1 MYMQIPDSLL
11 HPSVPSAVYYTQ
23 NTTHQT
29 EYMVDIPQPTVSIK
43 TLISK
48 EITNAGYTI
57 EDINISSFL
66 DSGINYK
73 IYTIELKE
81 EIEDYSAL
89 LQTEKSIKQKL
100 GLYDKKIILE
110 LV

>member
-1 MYMQIPDSLL
+1 MYMQAPDSFLY
-11 HPSVPSAVYYTQ
+11 PTTPSAVYYTQ
-23 NTTHQT
+23 DTPHKT
-29 EYMVDIPQPTVSIK
+29 EYIVETPHPTMSIK

-48 EITNAGYTI
+48 EIVDAGYTI
-57 EDINISSFL
+57 EDINISSFS
-66 DSGINYK
+66 DSGVDYK

-81 EIEDYSAL
+81 EIEDYSLL